1 MRRTRW
7 LLLEDLVADMDFHS
21 LMFDAAVLV
30 EVAILVGVL

>member
-1 MRRTRW
+1 
-7 LLLEDLVADMDFHS
+7 MDFHS